1 MAYGRPGVYV
11 SERLLPAP
19 ITAAGGTE
27 AIGCA
32 VGQFAQGP
40 VTPVLVNSWYQFT
53 QVFGGYNAAYPATFG
68 VGQFF
73 KSGGSQLYVQRV
85 LSSNA
90 TKATVSIPASTT
102 GNLGTVTALDPG
114 VGGNDL
120 RVVFTS
126 SNQGATYFNMLV
138 YKETTTGGNTG
149 QNVTDDVLVEQFN
162 NIVFNDVNSG
172 DYIVTAVNLQSQYV
186 SVAITDN
193 THALFPTAQDPA
205 STSPTVLVLSGGSNG
220 GGGSSSTSTI
230 TGAVSNG
237 STVVYTTSAAHNFQ
251 VGYLAT
257 VTGITPTG
265 YNVANAV
272 ITAITTASPFTF
284 TVANTAS
291 LASYTSGGSVTGLP
305 SSSPIA
311 SDYVASLANLN
322 TIDTPLVIFA
332 PEIFRSIAA
341 GYSTVHD
348 ALTAWAEAHN
358 GFAVLETAP
367 DLAVGT
373 SSTSGTALAYAEGL
387 QNSSYA
393 AVYYPNIYIADPLG
407 RNAGSIR
414 KCGPAGAVA
423 GLYLSTDRDFG
434 PFKSPAG
441 LRAELGGVV
450 TTERRLSDSDLD
462 LLNSASSPINA
473 IRDIPGAGVV
483 VMGARTLKQDGTAN
497 RYVSMRRSL
506 IYLKQSLKE
515 ITRFALF
522 ENNDERLWS
531 QLRTAISVFLNTYSN
546 NGGLAG
552 TTPDEAYYVKCD
564 SENNPF
570 ETIANGEVHIEVGVS
585 LEYPAE
591 FVVITLSQKTAN

>member
-68 VGQFF
+68 VGLFF

-85 LSSNA
+85 LNSNA
-90 TKATVSIPASTT
+90 VKATVSIPASTST
-102 GNLGTVTALDPG
+102 QQTPVNLGTITALDPG
-114 VGGNDL
+114 TAGNDL

-126 SNQGATYFNMLV
+126 SNQGDNYYNMLV
-138 YKETTTGGNTG
+138 YKETISGSTTSSNI
-149 QNVTDDVLVEQFN
+149 TDDVLVEQFN
-162 NIVFNDVNSG
+162 NVVFNDVNSG

-186 SVAITDN
+186 SVAITDT
-193 THALFPTAQDPA
+193 THLLHPTAQDPTS
-205 STSPTVLVLSGGSNG
+205 STPTVLVLS
-220 GGGSSSTSTI
+220 
-230 TGAVSNG
+230 TGANG
-237 STVVYTTSAAHNFQ
+237 TTPVAA
-251 VGYLAT
+251 
-257 VTGITPTG
+257 
-265 YNVANAV
+265 
-272 ITAITTASPFTF
+272 
-284 TVANTAS
+284 
-291 LASYTSGGSVTGLP
+291 
-305 SSSPIA
+305 
-311 SDYVASLANLN
+311 DYVSSLANLN
-322 TIDTPLVIFA
+322 TIETPLVIFA
-332 PEIFRSIAA
+332 PELFRSIAS
-341 GYSTVHD
+341 GYNTVHD
-348 ALTAWAEAHN
+348 GLTAWAEAHN

-450 TTERRLSDSDLD
+450 TTERRLSDNDLD

-531 QLRTAISVFLNTYSN
+531 QIRTAISVFLNTYSN